1 MRDTGATIRP
11 ALRITDDLQ
20 GDAVVATVYWSE
32 TVGYA
37 LLRLNRSLL
46 TGQDFDRVLSWARRE
61 IARGARVSW
70 LLADELAEL
79 A

>member
-1 MRDTGATIRP
+1 MRDARAAASP
-11 ALRITDDLQ
+11 SLRITDDLQ
-20 GDAVVATVYWSE
+20 GDGAVAVVYWSE
-32 TVGYA
+32 AVGFA

-61 IARGARVSW
+61 IARGARMSL
-70 LLADELAEL
+70 LLADELADL